1 MIENCI
7 YSLYWL
13 CSDFKKAECFLSEGL
28 QVWSCESVKLNVC
41 VYNVATQWETL
52 AIGQLVFAQGL
63 ENPRMEQIGLMT
75 YFASFINFKP
85 RVKRRN
91 SNKNTE
97 EGLLRNLCHL
107 CSPTQHS
114 QRKEAVLGTKVTCNR
129 TPKCELS
136 IYFISLQTAALSI
149 VQAAKARSRNCQE

>member
-1 MIENCI
+1 MC
-7 YSLYWL
+7 
-13 CSDFKKAECFLSEGL
+13 L
-28 QVWSCESVKLNVC
+28 QCCYTMGNTR
-41 VYNVATQWETL
+41 NRAT
-52 AIGQLVFAQGL
+52 VFAQGL

-85 RVKRRN
+85 RVKRHN

-129 TPKCELS
+129 TPAPKCELS

-149 VQAAKARSRNCQE
+149 AQAAKARSRNCQE